1 MNAIADKFAQWDAA
15 YVLAHCFLVERREF
29 EEHLASCPA
38 CQAAVSELAALPGM
52 LAQISPADAAMLSLA
67 DDSAAYAETPES
79 GAAQPDVIDQ
89 GPPPSLLP
97 KMIKT
102 VRTRRR
108 RIVAAVAGIAAA
120 VLFVIGGIAVGTG
133 LPRWDR
139 TTRIGSHFHQS
150 RRRGSRQSLTS
161 FRSKTAP
168 RSRWNACTPRLT
180 IRDPAAL
187 KRPIRS
193 SWSTGPV
200 RPRRSRNGP
209 RPRTSRCDRV
219 APLR

>member
-15 YVLAHCFLVERREF
+15 YVLAHCLSERRSSRSTWPAVQPVRLLF
-29 EEHLASCPA
+29 RNWPPSPACWLRSHQRTQRCRWRTTARRTPNPGVGCCPA
-38 CQAAVSELAALPGM
+38 RCDRS
-52 LAQISPADAAMLSLA
+52 
-67 DDSAAYAETPES
+67 
-79 GAAQPDVIDQ
+79 